1 MVAQDRKS
9 AQPTAG
15 SYSRAER
22 VILEP
27 FRRGMAWL
35 VAPIVNVLVRLGI
48 SPNTVSFSQI
58 PIGFGAAA
66 LIPHAPRVAFGMFL
80 GALLLDAIDGALA
93 RKQGASSTFGGLV
106 DQVAD
111 HVREITMVGGLVA
124 AGAMRG
130 EIGVAYALLYPL
142 VNLMLYIASINKTEV
157 PVAIKTWMSFYP
169 FMFIFLLFGTNWLDY
184 SGAVSA
190 GLMALTSAIAIFLV
204 SRHTTQVDAA
214 KR

>member
-1 MVAQDRKS
+1 MGDQDTS
-9 AQPTAG
+9 STQPAAG

-27 FRRGMAWL
+27 FRQIMAWV
-35 VAPIVNVLVRLGI
+35 VAPIVNMLIRLGV

-58 PIGFGAAA
+58 PIGFAAAA
-66 LIPHAPRVAFGMFL
+66 LISHAPRIAFGMFL
-80 GALLLDAIDGALA
+80 ATLLLDAIDGALA
-93 RKQGASSTFGGLV
+93 RRQGAISTFGALA

-111 HVREITMVGGLVA
+111 HVREVTIVGGLVA

-142 VNLMLYIASINKTEV
+142 VNFMLYVASVNKSDV
-157 PVAIKTWMSFYP
+157 PVAIKTWVSFYP
-169 FMFIFLLFGTNWLDY
+169 FVFIFLLFGINWLDY

-190 GLMALTSAIAIFLV
+190 GLMALTSAMALFLV
-204 SRHTTQVDAA
+204 GRHMAQSAVP